1 MKFYCYLAVA
11 GITLIG
17 YGLPAA
23 TAADAQRQHDAH
35 VHGAG
40 TLNLVQE
47 GQQLHIDLDI
57 PGMDIVGFEY
67 KARTTAQK
75 QAVKEVVAALKRGGD
90 LFQMNAE
97 AKCAFN
103 AVEVEVSLLDDA
115 HEDDHDDKDG
125 HKPEAKTAHTDHDDH
140 HDRERNEAAHH
151 DHKDERQGEKHEHH
165 DEDPGQSHSEFH
177 VKYVFTCAAPE
188 QLQQINVRLFE
199 TFKGSE
205 SLQVQMVT
213 ERQQGA
219 RRLTRKAP
227 VIRLNP

>member
-1 MKFYCYLAVA
+1 MAREMETRRNEILLLFGSC

-75 QAVKEVVAALKRGGD
+75 QTVKEAVAALKRGGD

-97 AKCAFN
+97 AKCALQRCRGRGL
-103 AVEVEVSLLDDA
+103 STGLMLTRTTMTI
-115 HEDDHDDKDG
+115 
-125 HKPEAKTAHTDHDDH
+125 KTATSLKPRRRIRITMTTTTVSATRRRITITRRTPE
-140 HDRERNEAAHH
+140 RE
-151 DHKDERQGEKHEHH
+151 
-165 DEDPGQSHSEFH
+165 
-177 VKYVFTCAAPE
+177 
-188 QLQQINVRLFE
+188 
-199 TFKGSE
+199 
-205 SLQVQMVT
+205 
-213 ERQQGA
+213 A
-219 RRLTRKAP
+219 RAS
-227 VIRLNP
+227 